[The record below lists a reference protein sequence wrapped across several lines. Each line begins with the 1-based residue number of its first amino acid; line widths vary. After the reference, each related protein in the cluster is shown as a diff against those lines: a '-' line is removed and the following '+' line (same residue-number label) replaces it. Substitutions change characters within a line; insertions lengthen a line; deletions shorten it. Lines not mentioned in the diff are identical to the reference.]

1 MLFAGLNGIIIN
13 TWINIKTN
21 QGTVMKITKETV
33 GELSRRRPFDR
44 MLAAHV
50 QWLVTHLEQI
60 EFKQDTEI
68 LLPGMPCV
76 ELFFIH
82 KGTVQLEA
90 IGNAADEKK
99 VLAEL
104 VEGEC
109 FPLEAMEERRPV
121 FSTFRANSEVI
132 CYRLTIEDF
141 DELKKMSSVFADF
154 CRYRSQSFLEQSRR
168 IFQLHFSHK
177 SDEQQRL
184 NTPLSIL
191 MSPNPLT
198 AKPED
203 HVRDVVSKM
212 FDNDVD
218 AATIINDNNV
228 PIGIFTMRDL
238 LRKIIVP
245 KGDLDI
251 PIVKVM
257 TESPQTL
264 SVSALGYEAALLLT
278 EAGFHHVILVD
289 KGKLAGIVTER
300 DLFNL
305 QRVSLSQLNAEIQAA
320 NNLDK
325 LKRCSSDIHLLS
337 ESMLIQGVTADHITQ
352 IISTLND
359 QIITRT
365 LDLELAKEELKG
377 LKVAWIALGSQGRY
391 EQTFFT
397 DQDNGIIF
405 DVPEGEDAE
414 SVRARLL
421 PIAQRVNQAL
431 DFVGFSLCKGNIMA
445 GNPEC
450 CLSYREWQVKF
461 NKWIQEPTPDS
472 LLKATIF
479 FDFRHLYGETSLSDR
494 LRTWL
499 AEAAIGQ
506 KRFFHLLAENAK
518 ERTPPLGFFRDFI
531 VEDSNKEHPG
541 TIDIKQNGVTL
552 FVDAARA
559 FALASGVTRGN
570 TRERL
575 IAAGDL
581 RKWPQSEVNAWA
593 DAFSFLQSLRIRHQF
608 ELMQN
613 GRKSN
618 NQINPYDL
626 NQLDR
631 KFFLESLRQAGKLQK
646 QLSMDFG
653 MGM

>member
-1 MLFAGLNGIIIN
+1 M
-13 TWINIKTN
+13 
-21 QGTVMKITKETV
+21 
-33 GELSRRRPFDR
+33 
-44 MLAAHV
+44 AAEHV
-50 QWLVTHLEQI
+50 EWLVAHFERV
-60 EFKQDTEI
+60 EFKQDAEI
-68 LLPGMPCV
+68 LLPGVPCV

-82 KGTVQLEA
+82 QGTVQLEA
-90 IGNAADEKK
+90 IGSANDERR

-109 FPLEAMEERRPV
+109 FPLEALEERRPV
-121 FSTFRANSEVI
+121 FSTFRATSDTS
-132 CYRLTIEDF
+132 CYRLDIKDF
-141 DELKKMSSVFADF
+141 VALKSLSSIFADF
-154 CRYRSQSFLEQSRR
+154 CKYRSEGFLEQSRR
-168 IFQLHFSHK
+168 VYRLHFSHK

-184 NTPLSIL
+184 STPLSIF
-191 MSPNPLT
+191 MNPTPLT
-198 AKPED
+198 ARRGD
-203 HVRDVVSKM
+203 LVRAVVTEM
-212 FDNDVD
+212 YRHDVD
-218 AATIINDNNV
+218 AVTIIDDDQV
-228 PIGIFTMRDL
+228 PVGIFTMRDL

-245 KGDLDI
+245 GNDFD
-251 PIVKVM
+251 VAVETVM
-257 TESPQTL
+257 TVSPHTL
-264 SVSALGYEAALLLT
+264 NVSALGYEAALLLA
-278 EAGFHHVILVD
+278 EAGIHHIILVD
-289 KGKLAGIVTER
+289 KGKLSGIVTER

-305 QRVSLSQLNAEIQAA
+305 QRVSLSQLNAEINSAVT
-320 NNLDK
+320 LDK
-325 LKRCSSDIHLLS
+325 LKRCSADILILA
-337 ESMLIQGVTADHITQ
+337 ESMIVQGVTADHITQ

-365 LDLELAKEELKG
+365 LDLELEKEALG
-377 LKVAWIALGSQGRY
+377 GVKVAWIALGSQGRY

-405 DVPEGEDAE
+405 EAPEGEDAD

-421 PIAQRVNQAL
+421 PVAQRVNQAL
-431 DFVGFSLCKGNIMA
+431 NHVGFSLCKGNIMA

-450 CLSYREWQVKF
+450 CLSYREWQLRF
-461 NKWIQEPTPDS
+461 NKWIHEPTPDS

-494 LRTWL
+494 LRAWL
-499 AEAAIGQ
+499 AEAAMGQ
-506 KRFFHLLAENAK
+506 KRFLHLLSENAR
-518 ERTPPLGFFRDFI
+518 ERTPPIGFFRDFI
-531 VEDSNKEHPG
+531 VDDNKEHPG

-575 IAAGDL
+575 LAAGDL

-608 ELMQN
+608 SLMQN
-613 GRKSN
+613 GSKSN
-618 NQINPYDL
+618 NQINPYEL

-646 QLSMDFG
+646 QLSMDFD
-653 MGM
+653 MAR

>member
-1 MLFAGLNGIIIN
+1 MNS
-13 TWINIKTN
+13 
-21 QGTVMKITKETV
+21 TKEIAV
-33 GELSRRRPFDR
+33 ELRRRRPFDR

-50 QWLVTHLEQI
+50 EWLVTQLEQI

-68 LLPGMPCV
+68 LLPGMPCN

-82 KGTVQLEA
+82 KGAVQLEA
-90 IGNAADEKK
+90 VGNAADERK

-109 FPLEAMEERRPV
+109 FPLEALEERRPV
-121 FSTFRANSEVI
+121 FSTFRATADTT
-132 CYRLTIEDF
+132 CYRLTVENF
-141 DELKKMSSVFADF
+141 DELKRTSTVFTDF
-154 CRYRSQSFLEQSRR
+154 CKYRSESFLEQSRR
-168 IFQLHFSHK
+168 VYRLHFSHK

-184 NTPLSIL
+184 STPLSIL
-191 MSPNPLT
+191 MRPDPLT
-198 AKPED
+198 ARFGD
-203 HVRDVVSKM
+203 QIRAVVTQMSA
-212 FDNDVD
+212 NDVD
-218 AATIINDNNV
+218 AATIINDDNV

-245 KGDLDI
+245 GGDLNGTI
-251 PIVKVM
+251 ETVM

-264 SVSALGYEAALLLT
+264 PVSALGYEAALLLA
-278 EAGFHHVILVD
+278 EAGFHHVVLVD

-305 QRVSLSQLNAEIQAA
+305 QRVSLSQLNAEIHAA
-320 NNLDK
+320 NTLDK
-325 LKRCSSDIHLLS
+325 LKRCSSDMNQLA

-365 LDLELAKEELKG
+365 LDLELAKEDLKD

-391 EQTFFT
+391 EQTFYT

-405 DVPEGEDAE
+405 EVPDGQDAE

-431 DFVGFSLCKGNIMA
+431 NTVGFPLCKGNIMA

-450 CLSYREWQVKF
+450 CLSYREWQVRF
-461 NKWIQEPTPDS
+461 NTWIQEPTPTS
-472 LLKATIF
+472 LLNATIF
-479 FDFRHLYGETSLSDR
+479 FDFRHLYGDTSISDR
-494 LRTWL
+494 LRAWL
-499 AEAAIGQ
+499 AEAALGQ

-518 ERTPPLGFFRDFI
+518 QRTPPLGFFRDFI
-531 VEDSNKEHPG
+531 VDDDKDYPG
-541 TIDIKQNGVTL
+541 TIDIKLSVTL
-552 FVDAARA
+552 FVDGARA

-608 ELMQN
+608 ELIQN
-613 GRKSN
+613 GSKSHN
-618 NQINPYDL
+618 HINPYEL

-631 KFFLESLRQAGKLQK
+631 KFLLESLRQAGKLQK

-653 MGM
+653 MSM

>member
-1 MLFAGLNGIIIN
+1 MN
-13 TWINIKTN
+13 TTREI
-21 QGTVMKITKETV
+21 VS
-33 GELSRRRPFDR
+33 ELSRRRPFDR

-50 QWLVTHLEQI
+50 EWLVNHLEQV
-60 EFKQDTEI
+60 EFKQNAEI

-109 FPLEAMEERRPV
+109 FPLEALEERRPV
-121 FSTFRANSEVI
+121 FSTFRANSDTV
-132 CYRLTIEDF
+132 CYRLSIEDF
-141 DELKKMSSVFADF
+141 DQLKTLSNVFADF
-154 CRYRSQSFLEQSRR
+154 CKYRSESFLEQSRR
-168 IFQLHFSHK
+168 IFRLHFSHK

-198 AKPED
+198 ARPGEK
-203 HVRDVVSKM
+203 VRCVVTSM
-212 FDNDVD
+212 YDNDVD
-218 AATIINDNNV
+218 AATIITDDNV

-245 KGDLDI
+245 GGDLDI
-251 PIVKVM
+251 PIEAVM

-264 SVSALGYEAALLLT
+264 PVSALGYEAALLLA

-289 KGKLAGIVTER
+289 NGKLAGIVTER

-305 QRVSLSQLNAEIQAA
+305 QRVSLSQLNAEISVAD
-320 NNLDK
+320 NLDK
-325 LKRCSSDIHLLS
+325 LKRCSNDIHLLA
-337 ESMLIQGVTADHITQ
+337 ENMLIQGVTADHITQ
-352 IISTLND
+352 IISSLND

-365 LDLELAKEELKG
+365 LDLELAKENLKD
-377 LKVAWIALGSQGRY
+377 LKVAWIALGSQGRF
-391 EQTFFT
+391 EQTFYT

-405 DVPEGEDAE
+405 EVPEGESAD
-414 SVRARLL
+414 SVRERLL
-421 PIAQRVNQAL
+421 PAAQRVNKAL

-450 CLSYREWQVKF
+450 CLSYREWQIKF
-461 NKWIQEPTPDS
+461 NKWIQEPTPTS
-472 LLKATIF
+472 LLNATIF
-479 FDFRHLYGETSLSDR
+479 FDFRHLYGEASLSDR
-494 LRTWL
+494 LRAWL
-499 AEAAIGQ
+499 ADAPIGQ

-531 VEDSNKEHPG
+531 VDENKDHPG
-541 TIDIKQNGVTL
+541 TIDIKLSVSI
-552 FVDAARA
+552 FVDAARV

-581 RKWPQSEVNAWA
+581 RKWAQSEVNAWA
-593 DAFSFLQSLRIRHQF
+593 DAFSFLQSLRIRNQF

-613 GRKSN
+613 GSKSHN
-618 NQINPYDL
+618 HINPYEL

-631 KFFLESLRQAGKLQK
+631 KFLLESLRQAGKLQK
-646 QLSMDFG
+646 QLGMDFG

>member
-1 MLFAGLNGIIIN
+1 MNS
-13 TWINIKTN
+13 
-21 QGTVMKITKETV
+21 TKEIAV
-33 GELSRRRPFDR
+33 ELRRRRPFDR
-44 MLAAHV
+44 MLSAHV
-50 QWLVTHLEQI
+50 EWLVTQFEQI
-60 EFKQDTEI
+60 EFKQNMEI
-68 LLPGMPCV
+68 LLPGMPCN

-82 KGTVQLEA
+82 KGAVQLEA
-90 IGNAADEKK
+90 VGNAADERK

-109 FPLEAMEERRPV
+109 FPLEALEERRPV
-121 FSTFRANSEVI
+121 FSTFRATTDTT
-132 CYRLTIEDF
+132 CYRLTVESF
-141 DELKKMSSVFADF
+141 DELKRTSTVFTDF
-154 CRYRSQSFLEQSRR
+154 CKYRSESFLEQSRR
-168 IFQLHFSHK
+168 VYRLHFSHK

-184 NTPLSIL
+184 STPLSIL
-191 MSPNPLT
+191 MSPDPLT
-198 AKPED
+198 ARFGD
-203 HVRDVVSKM
+203 QVRAVVAQMSA
-212 FDNDVD
+212 NDVD
-218 AATIINDNNV
+218 AATIINDDNV

-238 LRKIIVP
+238 LRKILVP
-245 KGDLDI
+245 GVDLNV
-251 PIVKVM
+251 PIETVM

-264 SVSALGYEAALLLT
+264 PVSALGYEAALLLA
-278 EAGFHHVILVD
+278 EAGFHHVVLVD

-305 QRVSLSQLNAEIQAA
+305 QRVSLSQLNAEIHAA
-320 NNLDK
+320 NTLDK
-325 LKRCSSDIHLLS
+325 LKRCSSDMNLLA

-365 LDLELAKEELKG
+365 LDLELAKEDLKD

-391 EQTFFT
+391 EQTFYT

-405 DVPEGEDAE
+405 EVPDGQDAE
-414 SVRARLL
+414 SVRSRLL

-431 DFVGFSLCKGNIMA
+431 NTVGFPLCKGNIMA

-450 CLSYREWQVKF
+450 CLSYREWQIKF
-461 NKWIQEPTPDS
+461 NTWIQEPTPTS
-472 LLKATIF
+472 LLNATIF
-479 FDFRHLYGETSLSDR
+479 FDFRHLYGDTSISDR
-494 LRTWL
+494 LRAWL
-499 AEAAIGQ
+499 AEAALGQ

-518 ERTPPLGFFRDFI
+518 QRTPPLGFFRDFI
-531 VEDSNKEHPG
+531 VDDDKEYPG
-541 TIDIKQNGVTL
+541 TIDIKLSVTL
-552 FVDAARA
+552 FVDGARA

-608 ELMQN
+608 ELIQN
-613 GRKSN
+613 GSKSHN
-618 NQINPYDL
+618 HINPYEL

-631 KFFLESLRQAGKLQK
+631 KFLLESLRQAGKLQK

-653 MGM
+653 MTM

>member
-1 MLFAGLNGIIIN
+1 
-13 TWINIKTN
+13 
-21 QGTVMKITKETV
+21 MKITRELV

-44 MLAAHV
+44 MQTTHLEWLAAH
-50 QWLVTHLEQI
+50 LEQVQ
-60 EFKQDTEI
+60 FKQNAEI

-82 KGTVQLEA
+82 SGTVQLEA
-90 IGNAADEKK
+90 LGNAADEKK

-109 FPLEAMEERRPV
+109 FPLEALEERRPV
-121 FSTFRANSEVI
+121 FSTFRANSDTT
-132 CYRLTIEDF
+132 CYRLTIDDF
-141 DELKKMSSVFADF
+141 DELKTLSTVFSDF
-154 CRYRSQSFLEQSRR
+154 CKYRSQSFLEQSRR
-168 IFQLHFSHK
+168 VYRLHFSHQ

-184 NTPLSIL
+184 STPLSVF

-198 AKPED
+198 ARPGSQ
-203 HVRDVVSKM
+203 VRTVVGTM
-212 FDNDVD
+212 CDNDVD
-218 AATIINDNNV
+218 AVTIVNADNA

-238 LRKIIVP
+238 LRKIVVP
-245 KGDLDI
+245 GGDLNI
-251 PIVKVM
+251 PIEEVM
-257 TESPQTL
+257 TESPRTL
-264 SVSALGYEAALLLT
+264 PVSALGYEAALMLA
-278 EAGFHHVILVD
+278 EAGFHHIILVD
-289 KGKLAGIVTER
+289 KGKLAGIITER

-305 QRVSLSQLNAEIQAA
+305 QRVSLSQLNAEINAA
-320 NNLDK
+320 DNLEK
-325 LKRCSSDIHLLS
+325 LKRCGSDMHLLA
-337 ESMLIQGVTADHITQ
+337 ESMIIQGVTADHITQ

-359 QIITRT
+359 KIITRT
-365 LDLELAKEELKG
+365 LDLELAKDGLSG

-405 DVPEGEDAE
+405 EVPEGEDAA
-414 SVRARLL
+414 SIRSRLL
-421 PIAQRVNQAL
+421 PVAQRINQAL
-431 DFVGFSLCKGNIMA
+431 NTVGFPLCKGNIMA
-445 GNPEC
+445 GNPDC
-450 CLSYREWQVKF
+450 CLSYREWQIKF
-461 NKWIQEPTPDS
+461 NTWIQEPTPDS

-479 FDFRHLYGETSLSDR
+479 FDFRHLYGDASLTDP

-499 AEAAIGQ
+499 AEAVIGQ
-506 KRFFHLLAENAK
+506 KRFFHLLTENAK

-531 VEDSNKEHPG
+531 VDDDKDHPG

-552 FVDAARA
+552 FVDAARV
-559 FALASGVTRGN
+559 FALASGVTKGN

-581 RKWPQSEVNAWA
+581 RNWPQSEVNAWA

-608 ELMQN
+608 ELLRN
-613 GRKSN
+613 GSTSHN
-618 NQINPYDL
+618 HINPYEL

>member
-1 MLFAGLNGIIIN
+1 
-13 TWINIKTN
+13 
-21 QGTVMKITKETV
+21 MKSSKEISV
-33 GELSRRRPFDR
+33 ELGRRRPFDR
-44 MLAAHV
+44 MSA
-50 QWLVTHLEQI
+50 THLEWLVNHLEQV
-60 EFKQDTEI
+60 EFKENEEI

-90 IGNAADEKK
+90 IGNATDEKRI
-99 VLAEL
+99 LAEL

-109 FPLEAMEERRPV
+109 FPLEALEERRPV
-121 FSTFRANSEVI
+121 FSTFRANSDTI

-141 DELKKMSSVFADF
+141 DELKKLSTVFSDF
-154 CRYRSQSFLEQSRR
+154 CKYRSESFLEQSRR
-168 IFQLHFSHK
+168 VYRLHFSHK

-198 AKPED
+198 AKRGD
-203 HVRDVVSKM
+203 QVRAIAAKM
-212 FDNDVD
+212 YENDVD
-218 AATIINDNNV
+218 AATVIDDDNV
-228 PIGIFTMRDL
+228 PVGIFTMRDL
-238 LRKIIVP
+238 LKKIIVP
-245 KGDLDI
+245 GDDLDVLI
-251 PIVKVM
+251 ETVM
-257 TESPQTL
+257 TESPRTL
-264 SVSALGYEAALLLT
+264 NVSALGYEAALLLA
-278 EAGFHHVILVD
+278 EAGFHHVVIVE
-289 KGKLAGIVTER
+289 KGKLAGIITER

-305 QRVSLSQLNAEIQAA
+305 QRVSLSQLNAEINSA

-325 LKRCSSDIHLLS
+325 LKRCSNDIHLLA

-352 IISTLND
+352 IISNLND

-365 LDLELAKEELKG
+365 LDLELAKEDLKD
-377 LKVAWIALGSQGRY
+377 LNVAWIALGSQGRY

-405 DVPEGEDAE
+405 EVPEGQDAE
-414 SVRARLL
+414 AVRARLL
-421 PIAQRVNQAL
+421 PIAQRVNKSL
-431 DFVGFSLCKGNIMA
+431 DVVGFTLCKGNIMA

-450 CLSYREWQVKF
+450 CLSYREWQIKF

-479 FDFRHLYGETSLSDR
+479 FDFRHLYGVASLSDR

-531 VEDSNKEHPG
+531 VDDDKEFPG
-541 TIDIKQNGVTL
+541 TIDIKKSGVTL

-613 GRKSN
+613 GSQSN
-618 NQINPYDL
+618 NQINPYEL

>member
-1 MLFAGLNGIIIN
+1 MKS
-13 TWINIKTN
+13 IKEIS
-21 QGTVMKITKETV
+21 V
-33 GELSRRRPFDR
+33 ELGRRRPFDR
-44 MLAAHV
+44 MSAAHLE
-50 QWLVTHLEQI
+50 WLVNHLEQV
-60 EFKQDTEI
+60 EFKENEEI

-90 IGNAADEKK
+90 IGNATDEKRI
-99 VLAEL
+99 LAEL

-109 FPLEAMEERRPV
+109 FPLEALEERRPV
-121 FSTFRANSEVI
+121 FSTFRANSDTI

-141 DELKKMSSVFADF
+141 DELKKLSTVFSDF
-154 CRYRSQSFLEQSRR
+154 CKYRSESFLEQSRR
-168 IFQLHFSHK
+168 VYRLHFSHK

-198 AKPED
+198 AKHGD
-203 HVRDVVSKM
+203 QVRAIAAKM
-212 FDNDVD
+212 YESDVD
-218 AATIINDNNV
+218 AATIIDDDNV
-228 PIGIFTMRDL
+228 PVGIFTMRDL
-238 LRKIIVP
+238 LKKIIVP
-245 KGDLDI
+245 GDDLDVLI
-251 PIVKVM
+251 ETVM
-257 TESPQTL
+257 TESPRTL
-264 SVSALGYEAALLLT
+264 NVSALGYEAALLLA
-278 EAGFHHVILVD
+278 EAGFHHVVIVD
-289 KGKLAGIVTER
+289 KGKLAGIITER

-305 QRVSLSQLNAEIQAA
+305 QRVSLSQLNAEINSA
-320 NNLDK
+320 NSLDK
-325 LKRCSSDIHLLS
+325 LKRCSNDIHLLA

-352 IISTLND
+352 IISNLND

-365 LDLELAKEELKG
+365 LDLELAKENLG
-377 LKVAWIALGSQGRY
+377 DLNVAWIALGSQGRY

-405 DVPEGEDAE
+405 EVPEGQDAE
-414 SVRARLL
+414 TVRARLL
-421 PIAQRVNQAL
+421 PIAQRVNKSL
-431 DFVGFSLCKGNIMA
+431 DVVGFTLCKGNIMA

-450 CLSYREWQVKF
+450 CLSYREWQIKF

-479 FDFRHLYGETSLSDR
+479 FDFRHLYGVASLSDR

-531 VEDSNKEHPG
+531 VDDDKEFPG
-541 TIDIKQNGVTL
+541 TIDIKKSGVTL

-613 GRKSN
+613 GSKSN
-618 NQINPYDL
+618 NQINPYEL

>member
-1 MLFAGLNGIIIN
+1 MN
-13 TWINIKTN
+13 TSREIA
-21 QGTVMKITKETV
+21 V
-33 GELSRRRPFDR
+33 ELRRRRPFDR
-44 MLAAHV
+44 MLSAHV
-50 QWLVTHLEQI
+50 EWLAAKLEMVKFAQN
-60 EFKQDTEI
+60 TEI
-68 LLPGMPCV
+68 LQPETPCT

-90 IGNAADEKK
+90 IGNAADDKK

-109 FPLEAMEERRPV
+109 FPLEALEERRPV
-121 FSTFRANSEVI
+121 FSTFRANCDVI
-132 CYRLTIEDF
+132 CYRLAIENF
-141 DELKKMSSVFADF
+141 DELKSMSTVFSDF
-154 CRYRSQSFLEQSRR
+154 CKYRSQSFLEQSRR
-168 IFQLHFSHK
+168 VFRLHFSHK

-191 MSPNPLT
+191 MSPDPLT
-198 AKPED
+198 ARND
-203 HVRDVVSKM
+203 DQVRAVVAKM
-212 FDNDVD
+212 SEKDVD
-218 AATIINDNNV
+218 AATIINDDNV

-238 LRKIIVP
+238 LRKIVIP
-245 KGDLDI
+245 GGDLNI
-251 PIVKVM
+251 PIETVM
-257 TESPQTL
+257 TTSPRTL
-264 SVSALGYEAALLLT
+264 PVSALGYEAALLLA

-320 NNLDK
+320 NSLDK
-325 LKRCSSDIHLLS
+325 LKRCGSDIHLLA
-337 ESMLIQGVTADHITQ
+337 ESMIIQGVTADHITQ

-365 LDLELAKEELKG
+365 LDLELAKENLKEF
-377 LKVAWIALGSQGRY
+377 KVAWIALGSQGRY

-405 DVPEGEDAE
+405 EIPEGQDAD
-414 SVRARLL
+414 SVRAKLL
-421 PIAQRVNQAL
+421 PVAQRVNQAL

-461 NKWIQEPTPDS
+461 NTWIQEPTPDS

-494 LRTWL
+494 LRAWL

-531 VEDSNKEHPG
+531 VDDNKEFPG

-575 IAAGDL
+575 LAAGDL

-613 GRKSN
+613 GSKSN
-618 NQINPYDL
+618 NQINPYEL

-646 QLSMDFG
+646 QLSLDFG

>member
-1 MLFAGLNGIIIN
+1 MTPRGKGVN
-13 TWINIKTN
+13 T
-21 QGTVMKITKETV
+21 TKQIV
-33 GELSRRRPFDR
+33 VELRRRRPFDR
-44 MLAAHV
+44 MTAAQLEWLAAHLQEV
-50 QWLVTHLEQI
+50 
-60 EFKQDTEI
+60 EFTRHTEI
-68 LLPGMPCV
+68 LLPGMPCR

-82 KGTVQLEA
+82 NGTVRLEA
-90 IGNAADEKK
+90 VGNAAEEKK

-109 FPLEAMEERRPV
+109 FPLEALEERRPV
-121 FSTFRANSEVI
+121 FSTFRATADTV
-132 CYRLTIEDF
+132 CYRLGIEDF
-141 DELKKMSSVFADF
+141 DELKRLSTVFADF
-154 CRYRSQSFLEQSRR
+154 CKYRSQSFLEQSRR
-168 IFQLHFSHK
+168 VYRLHFSHQ

-184 NTPLSIL
+184 STPLSIF
-191 MSPNPLT
+191 MNPHPLT
-198 AKPED
+198 ARPGD
-203 HVRDVVSKM
+203 PVRLVVAEM
-212 FDNDVD
+212 YQRDLDAVTIVD
-218 AATIINDNNV
+218 DDLV

-245 KGDLDI
+245 DGNLDV
-251 PIVKVM
+251 PIEAVM
-257 TESPQTL
+257 SAAPQTL
-264 SVSALGYEAALLLT
+264 GVSALGYEAALLLA

-289 KGKLAGIVTER
+289 QGKLAGIVTER

-305 QRVSLSQLNAEIQAA
+305 QRVSLSQLNAEISSAVT
-320 NNLDK
+320 LEK
-325 LKRCSSDIHLLS
+325 LKRCSADIHLLA
-337 ESMLIQGVTADHITQ
+337 ESMLVQGVTADHITQ

-365 LDLELAKEELKG
+365 LDLELAREDLSG
-377 LKVAWIALGSQGRY
+377 LRVAWIALGSQGRL

-405 DVPEGEDAE
+405 EVPEGEDAE
-414 SVRARLL
+414 IVRGRLL
-421 PIAQRVNQAL
+421 PVAQRVNRAL
-431 DFVGFSLCKGNIMA
+431 DLVGFPLCKGNIMA
-445 GNPEC
+445 GNPDC
-450 CLSYREWQVKF
+450 CLSYREWQLKF
-461 NKWIQEPTPDS
+461 NGWIQEPTPDS

-479 FDFRHLYGETSLSDR
+479 FDFRHLYGEHSLSDR

-506 KRFFHLLAENAK
+506 QRFFHLLSENAR

-531 VEDSNKEHPG
+531 VDDNKEHPG

-608 ELMQN
+608 SLMQN
-613 GRKSN
+613 GSKSN
-618 NQINPYDL
+618 NQVNPYEL

-646 QLSMDFG
+646 QLAMDFD
-653 MGM
+653 MAR